1 MLTHNSNNER
11 NMKQEQ
17 RYVWISNRAPVIVLA
32 NELEL
37 LYKDPK
43 YNAENDKIFEL
54 GPEVK
59 LKMQIVTIPTHPV
72 TRSFSEA
79 NKE

>member
-1 MLTHNSNNER
+1 
-11 NMKQEQ
+11 MKQEQ
-17 RYVWISNRAPVIVLA
+17 KYVWISNRDSNRAPVIVFA

-54 GPEVK
+54 GPEIK
-59 LKMQIVTIPTHPV
+59 LKMQIVITPTHPV
-72 TRSFSEA
+72 PRSFSEE